1 MKLQNLGD
9 KNNEVTRENKLITFK
24 KQQLD
29 RKELFH
35 FHQQI
40 PQDNGVIIPEWYI
53 HTQDFIERT
62 KDLFPSVET
71 KDLVHFDHC
80 STASV

>member
-40 PQDNGVIIPEWYI
+40 PENSGVIIPE
-53 HTQDFIERT
+53 
-62 KDLFPSVET
+62 
-71 KDLVHFDHC
+71 
-80 STASV
+80 